1 MSTQNTLKSQYTTD
15 SRCLRCDAKFGFG
28 LMKYV
33 KKHWCKF
40 CGRGV
45 CSNCSP
51 QKVPNPETSRI
62 DRICNLCYQRV
73 MTDHFKKTLDQE
85 IEDLKKQ
92 RSEYYFSLGQEIRN
106 RAKICTKK
114 RILEGILQ
122 ELENEAERK
131 DREQRTILSK
141 LKTEKDNKLMRME
154 SLVKKHQETQREL
167 EKKEKK
173 LKESEN
179 EGFCIKE
186 RIIGEFP
193 ELEELW
199 NLMKELRNKKIK
211 LIKKG
216 ELVNA
221 GFRNTENENFTEL
234 GKMHD
239 GIVEENKQLMQE
251 LSELTA
257 ELEIKEQK
265 IRSLQKKIVEAT
277 INCVHEEEIDAS
289 SELKKKIEEQRKVI
303 TELNGIIILQ
313 QHESSPIISEPC
325 KCLLF

>member
-1 MSTQNTLKSQYTTD
+1 MSTQNTVKSQYTTD

-28 LMKYV
+28 ILKYV

-40 CGRGV
+40 CGGGV
-45 CSNCSP
+45 CSGCSP
-51 QKVPNPETSRI
+51 QRVPNPETSRI

-122 ELENEAERK
+122 ELENESERK
-131 DREQRTILSK
+131 DREQRTTLSK
-141 LKTEKDNKLMRME
+141 LKTEKNDKLMRME

-179 EGFCIKE
+179 EGLCIIE
-186 RIIGEFP
+186 RISADFP

-199 NLMKELRNKKIK
+199 NVMKELRNKKIK

-216 ELVNA
+216 ELVNS
-221 GFRNTENENFTEL
+221 GFRNAENENFTEL
-234 GKMHD
+234 AKMHD
-239 GIVEENKQLMQE
+239 EIVEENKELMQE

-265 IRSLQKKIVEAT
+265 IRSLQRKIVEAT
-277 INCVHEEEIDAS
+277 ASCEHEEEVDVS

-303 TELNGIIILQ
+303 IEMNKTLMLQ
-313 QHESSPIISEPC
+313 QQESSPMVSEPC

>member
-1 MSTQNTLKSQYTTD
+1 MSTENTLKSQQITD
-15 SRCLRCDAKFGFG
+15 NRCLRCDAKFGFG
-28 LMKYV
+28 LTKFV

-40 CGRGV
+40 CGRAV

-51 QKVPNPETSRI
+51 QRVPNPETSRI

-73 MTDHFKKTLDQE
+73 MTDHFKKTLDHE

-92 RSEYYFSLGQEIRN
+92 KSEYYFSLGQEIRN

-131 DREQRTILSK
+131 DREQRTVLTK
-141 LKTEKDNKLMRME
+141 LKTEKYNKLMRME
-154 SLVKKHQETQREL
+154 TIVKKHQETQREF

-173 LKESEN
+173 LKESES
-179 EGFCIKE
+179 EGLVIRD
-186 RIIGEFP
+186 RIVF
-193 ELEELW
+193 ELPALGELW
-199 NLMKELRNKKIK
+199 NLMKELRDKKIK

-221 GFRNTENENFTEL
+221 GLRNAENENLSEL
-234 GKMHD
+234 SRIYD
-239 GIVEENKQLMQE
+239 EIVEENKQLMQE
-251 LSELTA
+251 LSEMTA

-277 INCVHEEEIDAS
+277 VSCAHDDEIEIS
-289 SELKKKIEEQRKVI
+289 SKLKIKIEEQRKHILELESILSEQCDENSPVI
-303 TELNGIIILQ
+303 R
-313 QHESSPIISEPC
+313 ESC
-325 KCLLF
+325 KCLTF